1 MRKERSYGV
10 NRAPQR
16 PEMVKM
22 METQWR
28 WSNKVKDSK
37 TKRSRD
43 FDKEVKDKRRSRV
56 ESGKR
61 ILSG

>member
-10 NRAPQR
+10 DRAPQR
-16 PEMVKM
+16 PEMAKM

-28 WSNKVKDSK
+28 WSNKVTDSK
-37 TKRSRD
+37 TNRSRD
-43 FDKEVKDKRRSRV
+43 FDKEVKDKRRSRL

>member
-16 PEMVKM
+16 PKMVKM